1 MSPAHRAVR
10 PALLLASAL
19 LLGACGIPTTGVVGS
34 GEPATG
40 IRSTVT
46 LYFPGK
52 GGLTP
57 VPRRTPQRPGVE
69 AAIRL
74 LFRGPTSS
82 EQRVGMVSLLPK
94 LTKDPT
100 VRADGAKVSIELG
113 FDNREDFATAAKA
126 LSGDALAQLACTAVS
141 ARHAEDPD
149 VESVEVAM
157 KATMEGAESR
167 WNIEGHSATCS
178 ASARRSAA
186 NSGSG

>member
-1 MSPAHRAVR
+1 MSPVHRAVR

-52 GGLTP
+52 GGLIA
-57 VPRRTPQRPGVE
+57 VPRRTPRRPGVE
-69 AAIRL
+69 AAVRL
-74 LFRGPTSS
+74 LFQGPTSS
-82 EQRVGMVSLLPK
+82 EQRAGMVSMLPS
-94 LTKDPT
+94 LENDPT

-113 FDNREDFATAAKA
+113 FDDRADFATAAKT
-126 LSGDALAQLACTAVS
+126 LRGDALAQLACTAVS
-141 ARHAEDPD
+141 ARHAEDPGI
-149 VESVEVAM
+149 ESVKVVV
-157 KATMEGAESR
+157 KATMRGAEDQ
-167 WNIEGHSATCS
+167 WNAEGHSATCS

-186 NSGSG
+186 ASRLG